1 MGNYSGQVSYSLESL
16 FLLVFID
23 LDMDVDR
30 YNSLLH
36 SQSYI
41 VMHFDPITMVD
52 YRKMAPSDRYHTRS
66 ILSSRQ
72 DLGNIVHL
80 YS

>member
-1 MGNYSGQVSYSLESL
+1 M
-16 FLLVFID
+16 LVFID

-41 VMHFDPITMVD
+41 IMHFDPTSMVD
-52 YRKMAPSDRYHTRS
+52 YRKKAPSDRYHIRS
-66 ILSSRQ
+66 ILSSFQ
-72 DLGNIVHL
+72 DLGKIVHL